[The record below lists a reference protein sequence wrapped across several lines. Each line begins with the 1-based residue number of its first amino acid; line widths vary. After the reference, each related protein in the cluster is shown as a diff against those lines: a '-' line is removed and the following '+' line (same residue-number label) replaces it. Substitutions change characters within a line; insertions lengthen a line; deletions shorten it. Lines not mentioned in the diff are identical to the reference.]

1 MRPSLFHYY
10 FFNLTLS
17 TSYINMSL
25 LETIYVGIG
34 GTGGQI
40 IKSQESF
47 FREKQYLYLDRETDL
62 RYGFD
67 ELAGIERNIYCKKN
81 FPTYFSKENTYILFL
96 GLGGKTG
103 SYIITEILDHMVMN
117 NIEYK
122 CFCFYP
128 YNFEP
133 KSRIA
138 IADETIIRLKEFN
151 DVTILDMYEM
161 KKRYPNLSLAS
172 PFRIP
177 NEILV
182 QEYLV

>member
-1 MRPSLFHYY
+1 MA
-10 FFNLTLS
+10 
-17 TSYINMSL
+17 L
-25 LETIYVGIG
+25 LDTIYVGIG

-47 FREKQYLYLDRETDL
+47 FREKKYLYLDREPDL
-62 RYGFD
+62 QYGFD
-67 ELAGIERNIYCKKN
+67 ELAEIERNIYTKDN
-81 FPTYFSKENTYILFL
+81 LSNYFSIENRYILFL

-103 SYIITEILDHMVMN
+103 SYIITEILEYMVLN

-128 YNFEP
+128 YHFEP
-133 KSRIA
+133 KSRKA
-138 IADETIIRLKEFN
+138 IADETLVHLERYQV
-151 DVTILDMYEM
+151 VTILDMYEL
-161 KKRYPNLSLAS
+161 KKRFPNLSLAS

>member
-1 MRPSLFHYY
+1 
-10 FFNLTLS
+10 
-17 TSYINMSL
+17 MSL
-25 LETIYVGIG
+25 LEAIYVGIG

-47 FREKQYLYLDRETDL
+47 FREKQYLYLDSEPDL

-67 ELAGIERNIYCKKN
+67 EFTGIERNIYSKEN
-81 FPTYFSKENTYILFL
+81 LSSYFSKENPYILFF

-103 SYIITEILDHMVMN
+103 SYIITEILDHMVLN

-128 YNFEP
+128 YPFEP
-133 KSRIA
+133 KLRIA
-138 IADETIIRLKEFN
+138 IADETVIRLKEFN

-161 KKRYPNLSLAS
+161 KKRYPNLSPAS

-177 NEILV
+177 NDILV

>member
-1 MRPSLFHYY
+1 MA
-10 FFNLTLS
+10 
-17 TSYINMSL
+17 L
-25 LETIYVGIG
+25 LDTIYVGIG

-47 FREKQYLYLDRETDL
+47 FREKKYLYLDREPDL
-62 RYGFD
+62 QYGFD
-67 ELAGIERNIYCKKN
+67 ELAGIERIIYTKEYLSN
-81 FPTYFSKENTYILFL
+81 YFNTENRYILFL

-103 SYIITEILDHMVMN
+103 SYIISEILDYMVLN

-128 YNFEP
+128 YHFEP

-138 IADETIIRLKEFN
+138 IADEALVRLERYQ
-151 DVTILDMYEM
+151 DVTILDMYEL
-161 KKRYPNLSLAS
+161 KKRFPNLSLAS

-182 QEYLV
+182 QEYLG

>member
-1 MRPSLFHYY
+1 MKFSLSAFIIS
-10 FFNLTLS
+10 LT
-17 TSYINMSL
+17 YKKVDMAL
-25 LETIYVGIG
+25 LDSIYVGIG

-47 FREKQYLYLDRETDL
+47 FREKKYLYLDREPDL
-62 RYGFD
+62 QYGFD
-67 ELAGIERNIYCKKN
+67 ELAGIERIIYTKEYLSN
-81 FPTYFSKENTYILFL
+81 YFNTENRYILFL

-103 SYIITEILDHMVMN
+103 SYIISEILDYMVLN

-128 YNFEP
+128 YHFEP

-138 IADETIIRLKEFN
+138 IADETLVHLERYQ
-151 DVTILDMYEM
+151 DVTILDMYEL
-161 KKRYPNLSLAS
+161 KKRFPNLSLAS

-177 NEILV
+177 NEIIV
-182 QEYLV
+182 EEYLG